1 MAAELTAA
9 GGVTQRATGGG
20 GIAFKIEG
28 TTSDPKFVPD
38 VSGMAGNAARKAISG
53 STGTKGEPTKG
64 LGGLLKKTF

>member
-53 STGTKGEPTKG
+53 STGTKGESTKG